1 VILITT
7 ERNQLSGTIPTEIG
21 RVTVL
26 THLFLRKCLCQS
38 LSIHQ
43 QHHCHSSPYCPF
55 FVILITTDYN
65 ELSGTIPTE
74 IGQMIELEHLDLGE
88 SLRSGRSQFTNNTIV
103 IHRHIVH
110 FL

>member
-1 VILITT
+1 
-7 ERNQLSGTIPTEIG
+7 
-21 RVTVL
+21 
-26 THLFLRKCLCQS
+26 
-38 LSIHQ
+38 
-43 QHHCHSSPYCPF
+43 
-55 FVILITTDYN
+55 VILITTDYN